1 MKYFYAQNR
10 FRMRTLGRICVRL
23 PVASSKHLFP
33 RCWPIRYR
41 SPRVIKMPRVRAV
54 DMKSRFWT
62 EFARGRFNAPS
73 QIRRRHNASS
83 TEPSVVELKSRLD
96 GGRAWSWLTVQLA
109 NIAIP
114 PRLLLSDRNY
124 ERCIVNESRINV
136 GKCTWHKINDR
147 IPERLRKREMWIN
160 MWLLDYY
167 LLNQKSELVI
177 GKIKY
182 IFFISIDLF
191 FSSRNIPGYA
201 IFFKKKYSL
210 NISENIL
217 KSLSFHSHQRA
228 RYFIRCTVFSHR
240 GRSRNSRGCVSTEDQ
255 P

>member
-1 MKYFYAQNR
+1 MSIIMACRAYLSNLLTVSIAYDGESFFMKYFYAQNR

-62 EFARGRFNAPS
+62 GFARSRFNAPS

-96 GGRAWSWLTVQLA
+96 GGRARSWLTVQLA

-136 GKCTWHKINDR
+136 GKCTWHKINDCT
-147 IPERLRKREMWIN
+147 PERLGKREMWIN
-160 MWLLDYY
+160 PITWL
-167 LLNQKSELVI
+167 
-177 GKIKY
+177 IK
-182 IFFISIDLF
+182 
-191 FSSRNIPGYA
+191 
-201 IFFKKKYSL
+201 
-210 NISENIL
+210 
-217 KSLSFHSHQRA
+217 RA
-228 RYFIRCTVFSHR
+228 S
-240 GRSRNSRGCVSTEDQ
+240 
-255 P
+255 